1 MNEIE
6 SWQNNKWIPNSELK
20 ISAYDAHFFFGW
32 AVFEAIR
39 SYNKKLFLLDEHI
52 MRLYR
57 SAKMAEIEF
66 ALDPS
71 AMKNI
76 ISSVIDHN
84 SPFFGKDEEYRI
96 MIFVSPGNFK
106 IYQDMGEPVPSI
118 TISLSNVSRYA
129 PFVLPYVDKGFTGV
143 VVSQKQ
149 IPNRFL
155 DQKIK
160 SCSRLH
166 LGLAD
171 REAARYGEEGRP
183 ILLDENDFLAE
194 SSGGNIAF
202 LTEQGMHIP
211 RNEDILRGCT
221 MEYIKHIADGLSL
234 EILEGDWSVYDLI
247 DSDCAMFTSTFY
259 GIIPCFNIVYRG
271 KKYSLGGSKKS
282 LFAII
287 SNFGDSV
294 GVDIASQWKEWKT

>member
-6 SWQNNKWIPNSELK
+6 SWQNNKWVPNSELK

-39 SYNKKLFLLDEHI
+39 SYNKKLFLFDEHI
-52 MRLYR
+52 ARLYR
-57 SAKMAEIEF
+57 SAKMAEIDF

-84 SPFFGKDEEYRI
+84 SSFFEREEEYRI
-96 MIFVSPGNFK
+96 MIFVSPGNFA
-106 IYQDMGEPVPSI
+106 IYRDMGEPVPSI

-129 PFVLPYVDKGFTGV
+129 PFVSPYVDKGFTGV
-143 VVSQKQ
+143 IVSQRQ

-155 DQKIK
+155 DPKIK

-171 REAARYGEEGRP
+171 REAARYGDEGRP

-194 SSGGNIAF
+194 SSGGNVAF
-202 LTEQGMHIP
+202 LTEQGIHIP
-211 RNEDILRGCT
+211 RNEDVLRGCT
-221 MEYIKHIADGLSL
+221 IEYIKQIADDLS
-234 EILEGDWSVYDLI
+234 IKVLEGDWSVYDLI
-247 DSDCAMFTSTFY
+247 NSDCAMFTSTFY
-259 GIIPCFNIVYRG
+259 GIVPCFNIIYRG
-271 KKYSLGGSKKS
+271 KNYLLDGNKKTLS
-282 LFAII
+282 AII
-287 SNFGDSV
+287 MNFSNSV
-294 GVDIASQWKEWKT
+294 GVDVESQWKRWNL

>member
-6 SWQNNKWIPNSELK
+6 SWQNNKWVPNSELK

-39 SYNKKLFLLDEHI
+39 SYNKKLFMLDEHI
-52 MRLYR
+52 MRLYQ

-71 AMKNI
+71 TMKNI

-84 SPFFGKDEEYRI
+84 SIFFGKDEEYRI

-129 PFVLPYVDKGFTGV
+129 PFVSPYVDKGFTGV
-143 VVSQKQ
+143 IVSQKQ
-149 IPNRFL
+149 IPHRFL
-155 DQKIK
+155 DPKIK

-171 REAARYGEEGRP
+171 REAARYGDDSHP
-183 ILLDENDFLAE
+183 ILLDENGFLAE

-202 LTEQGMHIP
+202 FTEQGMHIP

-221 MEYIKHIADGLSL
+221 TEYIKPIVDELSV
-234 EILEGDWSVYDLI
+234 ETLEGDWSVYDLI
-247 DSDCAMFTSTFY
+247 NSDCAMFTSTFY

-271 KKYSLGGSKKS
+271 KKYSLGGSKKTLS
-282 LFAII
+282 AII
-287 SNFGDSV
+287 SNFGNSV
-294 GVDIASQWKEWKT
+294 GVDITSQWKEWNL